1 MQPLIELVVNSAA
14 EQLPAPELQCIHMAV
29 NKAAIR
35 SEMVN
40 NRLYLVIPSYTLPS
54 NVIMNGLLYPHAEI
68 EANYKQL
75 EDTFA
80 PLGHPVVN
88 GKHVSAS
95 HPEAI
100 PEYHVGMFNRNVQ
113 RRGNRIF
120 MEKFLDV
127 DYATNSAKGRQ
138 LLKAIGYDA
147 ESGTLTPTDTPIH
160 SSVAAYVATELTPNA
175 EGYRGI
181 ARITKFDHDAVL
193 LGEPG
198 AATPE
203 QGVGLLVN
211 AAEAVT
217 LQPNAGVLAEDSY
230 EARRS
235 ALSLAAATRWEDSWV
250 QDFDLAQAVVRMRD
264 GESKAVAYT
273 FSGGKAVFADESLPV
288 RREESWVVNQ
298 INRICQSLGL
308 QVHSETVKPE
318 PETPSPEAD
327 PMDKEEI
334 AAMLKEQAETL
345 AANMALALKPLG
357 ERLDGLEANL
367 QANADATAKPKRDA
381 VAKVIGELAANKLS
395 GAELDEAFGKLQSAA
410 PLLPGFQ
417 ANADEAPKGAPAA
430 DEYFK

>member
-35 SEMVN
+35 TEMVN
-40 NRLYLVIPSYTLPS
+40 NRLHLVIPSYTLPD
-54 NVIMNGLLYPHAEI
+54 NVVMNGGLYPHAEI
-68 EANYKQL
+68 EANYMQL
-75 EDTFA
+75 ENTLA

-88 GKHVSAS
+88 GKHVSAKD
-95 HPEAI
+95 PEAI
-100 PEYHVGMFNRNVQ
+100 AAFHVGAFNRNVQ
-113 RRGNRIF
+113 RRGNRIYA
-120 MEKFLDV
+120 EKFLDV
-127 DYATNSAKGRQ
+127 EYAANSAKGRQ
-138 LLKAIGYDA
+138 VLEAIGYDP
-147 ESGTLTPTDTPIH
+147 ETQTLTPTQTPIH
-160 SSVAAYVATELTPNA
+160 TSVAAYVARELAPNA
-175 EGYRGI
+175 QGYQWV
-181 ARITKFDHDAVL
+181 ARISQIDHDAIL
-193 LGEPG
+193 IGEPG

-230 EARRS
+230 GTRQS
-235 ALSLAAATRWEDSWV
+235 ALSLAAANRWEDSWV

-327 PMDKEEI
+327 PMDKDEI
-334 AAMLKEQAETL
+334 AAMLKEHGESL
-345 AANMALALKPLG
+345 LANMAEVIKPLG